1 MLPTTRIK
9 KQQIKQ
15 RQCVPDKNNGI
26 VPVVGVVSQV
36 QLDTLESP

>member
-15 RQCVPDKNNGI
+15 RQCVPRQKQRAIAGADEI
-26 VPVVGVVSQV
+26 AR
-36 QLDTLESP
+36 